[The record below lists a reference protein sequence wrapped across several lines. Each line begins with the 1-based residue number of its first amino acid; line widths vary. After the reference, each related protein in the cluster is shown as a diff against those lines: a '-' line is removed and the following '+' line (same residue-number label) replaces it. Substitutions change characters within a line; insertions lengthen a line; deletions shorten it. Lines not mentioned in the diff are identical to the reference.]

1 MNSLLKAS
9 IVNPSIRKPDDDGD
23 TRVEAVLRM
32 QNDSENTV
40 DLFLS
45 KLLVFNGHGDLI
57 ATNSDDR
64 EEPLSPG
71 DSLDLEVDSGYLKAA
86 LFSRSDVAK
95 IGIDVAACCSTFTEL
110 PQIALGAAVAG
121 LYGMN
126 AATEIGAGVILES
139 VAVSIGTP
147 DEDGD
152 VRVELRALVRNTTEQ
167 FIPRLSFKARA
178 IASNGRELDDSSTE
192 DQIKPSEVRPV
203 ELSFYSLKSNR
214 LPGLSIAC
222 STTLYS
228 LIQRTNL
235 EAEVST
241 TS

>member
-1 MNSLLKAS
+1 M
-9 IVNPSIRKPDDDGD
+9 
-23 TRVEAVLRM
+23 
-32 QNDSENTV
+32 
-40 DLFLS
+40 
-45 KLLVFNGHGDLI
+45 
-57 ATNSDDR
+57 
-64 EEPLSPG
+64 
-71 DSLDLEVDSGYLKAA
+71 
-86 LFSRSDVAK
+86 
-95 IGIDVAACCSTFTEL
+95 
-110 PQIALGAAVAG
+110 AG

-152 VRVELRALVRNTTEQ
+152 VRVELRTLVRNTTEQ

-192 DQIKPSEVRPV
+192 EQIKPSEVRPV